1 MSRIKVGIIG
11 YGGSAKVYHL
21 PFILSVP
28 ELELHAFLQRAE
40 APPPTPGSD
49 IPRGQHCTVDFPDVR
64 HYRTAETFFAD
75 EEIELVVICTGPATH
90 AELALQAISAGKNG
104 EAHLYDRQTLLLLT
118 HVGFAVVVE
127 KPFTCTSAEADEA
140 IEAAKKKGVILT
152 VYQSESDVS
161 DRDGMRENRESN

>member
-28 ELELHAFLQRAE
+28 ELELHAFLQRSE

-49 IPRGQHCTVDFPDVR
+49 VPRGQHCTVDFP
-64 HYRTAETFFAD
+64 ETFFTD

-90 AELALQAISAGKNG
+90 AELALQAINAGKNG
-104 EAHLYDRQTLLLLT
+104 EAD
-118 HVGFAVVVE
+118 FAVLRTIAPV
-127 KPFTCTSAEADEA
+127 PDS
-140 IEAAKKKGVILT
+140 
-152 VYQSESDVS
+152 Y
-161 DRDGMRENRESN
+161 